1 MYFDAI
7 IIGAGFSGLYQLHQ
21 CRDQIGLKTLVI
33 EEGKEVGG
41 TWYWNKYPGSRCDTE
56 SHIYCYTF
64 SKEIYQNWKWKERYP
79 KQKEILSYLKYV
91 EKKLSLKRDIIF
103 NNRVNSAFYLD
114 EKNLWR
120 VKTNKNKTFYCKY
133 LISAVGS
140 LSTTNVPNIRG
151 LKNFKGGWYHTGRW
165 PNKKISFKNQKVA
178 QIGTGSSG
186 IQIAPVLA
194 KSVKS
199 LTVFQRTPNYS
210 VPARNK
216 KLTKTFIKNTIDKYN
231 HIKNLLKKTP
241 GGHAFHFSKKSIF
254 EFTESKRL
262 KILEKAWLNGGLSF
276 RACFSDITKKI
287 SANKI
292 VSNYIR
298 DKIKRIVKDKNIAKI
313 LTDFGHP
320 FTTKRP
326 TLNTNYFETFNRK
339 NVQLV
344 DLKTNPIIKIT
355 KKGIKTKNEELK
367 FDKIIFATGYDALTG
382 PILSL
387 NLTGRKNIKLKK
399 YWKNGP
405 KTFLGIMIPNF
416 PNFFIISGP
425 GSPSVLT
432 NVPAQIEQHVEWI
445 SKFIKYLEKVECRT
459 VEPGRKETE
468 NWVNEINRLANKSLF
483 MKAKNSWY
491 KGDNIPGKPKKFI
504 PYPAG
509 LPQYREICNKV
520 QKKMYKGF
528 NMSLK

>member
-64 SKEIYQNWKWKERYP
+64 SKEIYKNWKWKERYP
-79 KQKEILSYLKYV
+79 KQKEILRYLKYV

-103 NNRVNSAFYLD
+103 NNRVNSAVYLD

-241 GGHAFHFSKKSIF
+241 GGHGFHFSKKSIF

-276 RACFSDITKKI
+276 RACFSDTTKKI

-416 PNFFIISGP
+416 PNFFVISGP

-445 SKFIKYLEKVECRT
+445 SKFIKYLEKVGCSK
-459 VEPGRKETE
+459 VEPGIKETQ
-468 NWVNEINRLANKSLF
+468 NWVNEINSLANKSLF

-528 NMSLK
+528 NISLK

>member
-140 LSTTNVPNIRG
+140 LSATNVPNIRG

-199 LTVFQRTPNYS
+199 LTVFQRKVLGYLRDKTTIGETITYSELATAVGHPNASRAVGSVMAMNPWPILIPCHRVVRSDGAIGNYS
-210 VPARNK
+210 GEGGAS
-216 KLTKTFIKNTIDKYN
+216 TKIR
-231 HIKNLLKKTP
+231 LLMHE
-241 GGHAFHFSKKSIF
+241 G
-254 EFTESKRL
+254 
-262 KILEKAWLNGGLSF
+262 N
-276 RACFSDITKKI
+276 
-287 SANKI
+287 
-292 VSNYIR
+292 
-298 DKIKRIVKDKNIAKI
+298 
-313 LTDFGHP
+313 
-320 FTTKRP
+320 
-326 TLNTNYFETFNRK
+326 
-339 NVQLV
+339 
-344 DLKTNPIIKIT
+344 
-355 KKGIKTKNEELK
+355 K
-367 FDKIIFATGYDALTG
+367 FDIRG
-382 PILSL
+382 
-387 NLTGRKNIKLKK
+387 
-399 YWKNGP
+399 
-405 KTFLGIMIPNF
+405 
-416 PNFFIISGP
+416 
-425 GSPSVLT
+425 
-432 NVPAQIEQHVEWI
+432 
-445 SKFIKYLEKVECRT
+445 
-459 VEPGRKETE
+459 
-468 NWVNEINRLANKSLF
+468 RLA
-483 MKAKNSWY
+483 Y
-491 KGDNIPGKPKKFI
+491 
-504 PYPAG
+504 
-509 LPQYREICNKV
+509 
-520 QKKMYKGF
+520 
-528 NMSLK
+528 

>member
-1 MYFDAI
+1 MYLDAI

-21 CRDQIGLKTLVI
+21 CRDQIGLKTLII

-64 SKEIYQNWKWKERYP
+64 SKEIYKNWKWKERYP

-103 NNRVNSAFYLD
+103 NNRVNSAVYLD

-140 LSTTNVPNIRG
+140 LSATNVPNIRG

-231 HIKNLLKKTP
+231 YIKNLLKKTP

-292 VSNYIR
+292 VSNFIR
-298 DKIKRIVKDKNIAKI
+298 DKIKRLVKDKQIAKI

-326 TLNTNYFETFNRK
+326 TLNTNYFEIFNRK

-355 KKGIKTKNEELK
+355 KKGIKTKNEDLK
-367 FDKIIFATGYDALTG
+367 FDKIIFATGYDALSG

-416 PNFFIISGP
+416 PNFFVISGP

-445 SKFIKYLEKVECRT
+445 SKFIKHLETVGCSK
-459 VEPGRKETE
+459 VEPGIKETQ
-468 NWVNEINRLANKSLF
+468 NWVNEINILANKSLF

-528 NMSLK
+528 NISLK

>member
-1 MYFDAI
+1 MYLDAI
-7 IIGAGFSGLYQLHQ
+7 IIGAGFSGLYQLYK
-21 CRDQIGLKTLVI
+21 CRDQLGLKTLVI

-64 SKEIYQNWKWKERYP
+64 SEEIYKNWKWKERYP

-91 EKKLSLKRDIIF
+91 ERKLSLRKDIIF
-103 NNRVNSAFYLD
+103 NNKVISADYLD
-114 EKNLWR
+114 KKNLWR
-120 VKTNKNKTFYCKY
+120 VKTDKKKVFYCKY

-140 LSTTNVPNIRG
+140 LSAANIPNIKG
-151 LKNFKGGWYHTGRW
+151 IKSFKGEWYHSGRW
-165 PNKKISFKNQKVA
+165 PDKKISFKNQKVA

-186 IQIAPVLA
+186 IQIAPVVA
-194 KSVKS
+194 KSAKS

-210 VPARNK
+210 VPARNR
-216 KLTKTFIKNTIDKYN
+216 KLTKTFIENTKKNYKQ
-231 HIKNLLKKTP
+231 IKNLLTKTP
-241 GGHAFHFSKKSIF
+241 GGHAFQFSKKSIF
-254 EFTESKRL
+254 DFNESKRL

-276 RACFSDITKKI
+276 RACFSDITKKL

-292 VSNYIR
+292 VSNYITE
-298 DKIKRIVKDKNIAKI
+298 KINNIVKDKEVAKQ

-320 FTTKRP
+320 FTSKRP
-326 TLNTNYFETFNRK
+326 TLNTDYFETFNKK
-339 NVQLV
+339 NVRLI
-344 DLKTNPIIKIT
+344 DLKENPIVNIT
-355 KKGIKTKNEELK
+355 KNGIKTKNEEFK
-367 FDKIIFATGYDALTG
+367 FDKIIFATGYDALSG

-387 NLTGRKNIKLKK
+387 NLTGRKNIKLNK

-405 KTFLGIMIPNF
+405 ITYLGLMIPNF

-432 NVPAQIEQHVEWI
+432 NVPAQIQQHVEWI
-445 SKFIKYLEKVECRT
+445 SEFIRYLEKSNSLS
-459 VEPGRKETE
+459 VEPEAKEAE
-468 NWVNEINRLANKSLF
+468 NWVKKINTLAKKSLF

-491 KGDNIPGKPKKFI
+491 KGDNIPGKPKTFI

-520 QKKMYKGF
+520 RKKMYKGF
-528 NMSLK
+528 NISLK

>member
-1 MYFDAI
+1 LYLDAI

-21 CRDQIGLKTLVI
+21 CRDQIGLKTLII

-64 SKEIYQNWKWKERYP
+64 SKEIYKNWKWKERYP

-103 NNRVNSAFYLD
+103 NNRVNSAVYLD

-140 LSTTNVPNIRG
+140 LSATNLPNIRG

-165 PNKKISFKNQKVA
+165 PNKKISFKNQKVG

-216 KLTKTFIKNTIDKYN
+216 KLTKTFIKNNIDKYN
-231 HIKNLLKKTP
+231 YIKNLLKKTP

-262 KILEKAWLNGGLSF
+262 KIL
-276 RACFSDITKKI
+276 
-287 SANKI
+287 
-292 VSNYIR
+292 
-298 DKIKRIVKDKNIAKI
+298 
-313 LTDFGHP
+313 
-320 FTTKRP
+320 
-326 TLNTNYFETFNRK
+326 
-339 NVQLV
+339 
-344 DLKTNPIIKIT
+344 
-355 KKGIKTKNEELK
+355 
-367 FDKIIFATGYDALTG
+367 
-382 PILSL
+382 
-387 NLTGRKNIKLKK
+387 
-399 YWKNGP
+399 
-405 KTFLGIMIPNF
+405 
-416 PNFFIISGP
+416 
-425 GSPSVLT
+425 
-432 NVPAQIEQHVEWI
+432 
-445 SKFIKYLEKVECRT
+445 
-459 VEPGRKETE
+459 
-468 NWVNEINRLANKSLF
+468 
-483 MKAKNSWY
+483 
-491 KGDNIPGKPKKFI
+491 
-504 PYPAG
+504 
-509 LPQYREICNKV
+509 
-520 QKKMYKGF
+520 
-528 NMSLK
+528 